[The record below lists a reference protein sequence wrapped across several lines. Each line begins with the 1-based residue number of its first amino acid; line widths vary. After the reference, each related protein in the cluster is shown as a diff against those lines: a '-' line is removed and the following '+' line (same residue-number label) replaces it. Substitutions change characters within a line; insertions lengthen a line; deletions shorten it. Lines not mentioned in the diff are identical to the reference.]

1 MQKLEDVL
9 DGLNRLQD
17 ELCTQSCD
25 LLDVRNRCV
34 LIEKQ
39 MDHIVHAHVHVS
51 CMTVQHVHIMYYF
64 TTLNCTCIVLYIR
77 NIQHPLLHVHV
88 RHPLTSQQP
97 SQQHVSLLTYCI
109 MLHENHLIPPPNTH
123 KLQPTQP
130 GPSNSSQQTT
140 PARHSP
146 THTCAPQQ
154 NPLFQDTEDHSDC
167 VSSSYCI

>member
-1 MQKLEDVL
+1 MQDTIEVLSSDDSDSDPDPDEVKLTSSPNVITVSCCENMIDVTTQTVQTLKPVTCRCDEVMQKLEDVL

-64 TTLNCTCIVLYIR
+64 TTLNCTCTVLYIR
-77 NIQHPLLHVHV
+77 IIQHP
-88 RHPLTSQQP
+88 PATCTCQA
-97 SQQHVSLLTYCI
+97 
-109 MLHENHLIPPPNTH
+109 
-123 KLQPTQP
+123 
-130 GPSNSSQQTT
+130 PSNFSAAFTT
-140 PARHSP
+140 
-146 THTCAPQQ
+146 TCKFVNMLYYAA
-154 NPLFQDTEDHSDC
+154 
-167 VSSSYCI
+167 